1 MEVKKEKM
9 AKKTEKFW
17 RMELKSVKGDSGT
30 DKTVGEILLYGI
42 LAESTWWGDEVTPKA
57 FSDELKAL
65 GDIDELVVRINSR
78 GGDVFAG
85 TTIHSLLR
93 AHKAKVTVH
102 VDGLAASAASVVAM
116 AGDVVIMP
124 GNALMMVHNPWT
136 YTAGNA
142 DDLRKDADT
151 LDVIREGMIAAYQA
165 KTGLGRQKLIAL
177 LEAET
182 WMTAED
188 AVSMGF
194 ADVAEEPL
202 AVAASLRGSVL
213 AIGGEEFD
221 LSGFKNAPMRLA
233 MQNKE
238 EIHLNKETTDATGS
252 VAPRPATPA
261 ASFDI
266 ERFRS
271 ENPDGYAAILAE
283 GIRQERERQQEID
296 ALATPGLEEVI
307 RKAKYESGATP
318 EQVAVAIV
326 KEQKAQGMKEFKARV
341 ADAQDSGVQGVV
353 GNTTPDG
360 MGVGEDTKAKTAAA
374 IRSEIEKRRGIQ

>member
-1 MEVKKEKM
+1 MSKKN
-9 AKKTEKFW
+9 EKFW
-17 RMELKSVKGDSGT
+17 RMELKSIQGDSGIV
-30 DKTVGEILLYGI
+30 KTVGEILLYGI
-42 LAESTWWGDEVTPKA
+42 LSESTWWGDEVTPKA

-65 GDIDELVVRINSR
+65 GNIDELIVRINSR

-93 AHKAKVTVH
+93 GHKAKVTVH

-116 AGDVVIMP
+116 AGDVVVMP
-124 GNALMMVHNPWT
+124 GNALMMIHNPWT
-136 YTAGNA
+136 CTAGDA

-151 LDVIREGMIAAYQA
+151 LDVIRESMIAAYQA
-165 KTGLGRQKLIAL
+165 KTGLGRQKIIAL

-188 AVSMGF
+188 AVSLGF

-202 AVAASLRGSVL
+202 AVAASLRGNIL

-221 LSGFKNAPMRLA
+221 LSDFKNAPMRLA
-233 MQNKE
+233 TQNKE
-238 EIHLNKETTDATGS
+238 EIHLDGKTTETNGS
-252 VAPRPATPA
+252 AASELKTST

-271 ENPDGYAAILAE
+271 ENPDGYAIVLAE
-283 GIRQERERQQEID
+283 GVRQERERQKEID
-296 ALATPGLEEVI
+296 ALATPGLDEII
-307 RKAKYESGATP
+307 RKAKYETGETP

-326 KEQKAQGMKEFKARV
+326 KEQKALGANAFAARV
-341 ADAQDSGVQGVV
+341 ADAQASGVQNIVV
-353 GNTTPDG
+353 NITPDG
-360 MGVGEDTKAKTAAA
+360 MGVGEDAKAKTAAA
-374 IRSEIEKRRGIQ
+374 IRGEIEKRRGIQ